1 MPFPPHFAQRRD
13 PLPPKSALFVS
24 KGSIGSVG
32 SSSSSSAAEQQQQQQ
47 QRRLP
52 RTLVDFRDV
61 RTLQGL
67 LSETGKLPPRRRTRL
82 AQKHH
87 RHLMRQ
93 VKLARQLALLH
104 PLNNSDRADGG
115 GFDDDDAAA
124 AAAEGGGGEEGE
136 AASERASS

>member
-1 MPFPPHFAQRRD
+1 MMPFAQHFAQRRD
-13 PLPPKSALFVS
+13 PLPPKSALFVNNTD
-24 KGSIGSVG
+24 
-32 SSSSSSAAEQQQQQQ
+32 
-47 QRRLP
+47 QRGRP
-52 RTLVDFRDV
+52 RALVDFRDA
-61 RTLQGL
+61 RTLQSL

-104 PLNNSDRADGG
+104 PLNNRDRVDGG
-115 GFDDDDAAA
+115 GGGRSAVGGDGEGEEAAA
-124 AAAEGGGGEEGE
+124 G

>member
-1 MPFPPHFAQRRD
+1 MPFPPNFAQRRD
-13 PLPPKSALFVS
+13 PLPPKSALFV
-24 KGSIGSVG
+24 V
-32 SSSSSSAAEQQQQQQ
+32 AASDQH

-52 RTLVDFRDV
+52 RTLVDFRDA

-82 AQKHH
+82 SQKHH

-104 PLNNSDRADGG
+104 PLNNRDRADGG
-115 GFDDDDAAA
+115 GFGDDDGEIAAA
-124 AAAEGGGGEEGE
+124 GEEGGE
-136 AASERASS
+136 GASERASS

>member
-1 MPFPPHFAQRRD
+1 MPFTLHFAQRRD

-24 KGSIGSVG
+24 SSGGGGSG
-32 SSSSSSAAEQQQQQQ
+32 AAE

-52 RTLVDFRDV
+52 RTLVDFRDA

-82 AQKHH
+82 SQKHH

-104 PLNNSDRADGG
+104 PLNNRDRADGG
-115 GFDDDDAAA
+115 GFDDVSAAA
-124 AAAEGGGGEEGE
+124 AAAEGGGEEGQ
-136 AASERASS
+136 AVASERASS